1 MREINVSRIR
11 SAVED
16 LCLKANFEL
25 RRDILDALRS
35 ALKRETNYRA
45 KGILKTLI
53 ENAHIARTNSIAIC
67 QDTGMVLVYLEIG
80 QDVRLTGGNLSKA
93 INDGVREAYVK
104 GCLRKSVVSDHFSR
118 ANTKTNT
125 PAVIVTEIVDGDK
138 IRIAVSPKGFG
149 SENKSRIKMLK
160 PTASAEE
167 MKVFIIDV
175 VKEAGPDACPPFVLG
190 VGIGGTFE
198 TASGLA
204 KRALLKPIDRV
215 NPNKRLAKLE
225 RELTKEINSLGM
237 GPMALGGK
245 TTVLGVNILE
255 YPTHIAGFPVAVNV
269 SCHATRSASKTL

>member
-1 MREINVSRIR
+1 MRKINVSRIR
-11 SAVED
+11 DVVEE

-25 RRDILDALRS
+25 RKDILDAIRS
-35 ALKRETNYRA
+35 ALKKETHRRA
-45 KGILKTLI
+45 KDILKTLI

-67 QDTGMVLVYLEIG
+67 QDTGMVFVYIEIG
-80 QDVRLTGGNLSKA
+80 QDIRLTGGNLRKA
-93 INDGVREAYVK
+93 INDGVRKAYSK
-104 GCLRKSVVSDHFSR
+104 GYLRKSVVSDHFFR

-160 PTASAEE
+160 PTASVEE
-167 MKVFIIDV
+167 MKAFIIDV

-190 VGIGGTFE
+190 VGIGGTFDM
-198 TASGLA
+198 ASGLA
-204 KRALLKPIDRV
+204 KRALLKPIDSV
-215 NPNKRLAKLE
+215 NPDKRLARLE
-225 RELTKEINSLGM
+225 KELTKEINSLGM

-245 TTVLGVNILE
+245 TTVLGVNMLE

-269 SCHATRSASKTL
+269 SCHATRSASGIL